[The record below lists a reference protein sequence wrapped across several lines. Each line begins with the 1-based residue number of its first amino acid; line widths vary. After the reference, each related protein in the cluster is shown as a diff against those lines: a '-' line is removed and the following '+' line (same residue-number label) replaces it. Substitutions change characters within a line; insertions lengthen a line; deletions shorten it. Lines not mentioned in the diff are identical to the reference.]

1 MKPNP
6 ILTSTAPTT
15 HTHLRNDLEA
25 LTTWLTANKKA
36 DSLHAK
42 IDCHNPTSYS
52 AAAEALTADIK
63 AEKAWLQIPRKRRF
77 RAEHLYGIALKNAIT
92 ALALGGLYSG
102 KTTEEIIWS
111 GLASASTTRN
121 SGDSYSRN
129 KWQHRTD
136 ANHRIYLDLDGLLAM
151 EHNVELL
158 KQSAEEGLL
167 VIALYKLKKIPHVYK
182 AVWVKQGTGKTIV
195 DESGW
200 IAYDP
205 VRQCMYHSTISSAD
219 ASKALT
225 AKVEAALEEERHK
238 QALLEAT
245 PKMER
250 RARLVA
256 KLCGKIHA
264 TTEDA
269 HKLGYCDAGI
279 KAFRK
284 SHRIGKSASLPEL
297 IETGNPLA
305 IKLALYLARQVTRD
319 KSKKSNFELKTISQH

>member
-6 ILTSTAPTT
+6 ILTSTAPTK

-25 LTTWLTANKKA
+25 LTTWLIANKEA
-36 DSLHAK
+36 DSLHDK
-42 IDCHNPTSYS
+42 IDRDNPTSYS
-52 AAAEALTADIK
+52 AAAEALTAEIK
-63 AEKAWLQIPRKRRF
+63 AKKTWLQIPQKRRL
-77 RAEHLYGIALKNAIT
+77 RAERLYEIAIKNAVT

-102 KTTEEIIWS
+102 KTTKEIMWS
-111 GLASASTTRN
+111 GLASASTIRN

-151 EHNVELL
+151 EHNVDLL
-158 KQSAEEGLL
+158 EQSTKEGLP

-182 AVWVKQGTGKTIV
+182 AIWVKQGTGKTIADV
-195 DESGW
+195 FGW

-205 VRQCMYHSTISSAD
+205 VSQWLYHSTISSAD
-219 ASKALT
+219 ASKGLR
-225 AKVEAALEEERHK
+225 AKIESALEEERHK

-250 RARLVA
+250 KARLIT

-297 IETGNPLA
+297 IDTGNPLA

-319 KSKKSNFELKTISQH
+319 NAKKAKFKLKKSQH